1 MKIHEVKIRTPQLSK
16 ELLNIWENSVCATH
30 LFLTDSEV
38 IQIKQYVP
46 QALNT
51 VEHLIVTENE
61 YGKVVAFMGT
71 ENRRLEMLFIS
82 PTERGKGIGK
92 QLVQYGIKGFNI
104 NEVTVNKQNPQAVGF
119 YEHIGFK
126 TYKRTDLDEQGNPY
140 PLLYMKLG

>member
-38 IQIKQYVP
+38 MQIKQYVP

-51 VEHLIVTENE
+51 VEHLIVTENK
-61 YGKVVAFMGT
+61 YGKVVAFMRT

-82 PTERGKGIGK
+82 PTERGKGIESS
-92 QLVQYGIKGFNI
+92 LYS
-104 NEVTVNKQNPQAVGF
+104 TV
-119 YEHIGFK
+119 
-126 TYKRTDLDEQGNPY
+126 
-140 PLLYMKLG
+140 